1 MPRTKEFLHGTSLD
15 FQEEIDRAEH
25 FRLRVMQYTHLHE
38 DWVINKAKEKANKV
52 IVDDIV
58 KQMKDAN
65 FSHKIWKGTFLS
77 DKVIFDKQKGKLYLK
92 VRSVYET
99 ESGFDVAL
107 AREHGTR
114 RHFIAP
120 RVKLALS
127 WITLGV
133 RLFSKGHYVSGI
145 KSLYIIRDTIERKKE
160 QFQKEFFEE
169 YYFWKMIQLPEVMN
183 PARVS

>member
-1 MPRTKEFLHGTSLD
+1 MARTKEFLHGTSLD
-15 FQEEIDRAEH
+15 FQDEIDRAER
-25 FRLRVMQYTHLHE
+25 FRLRVMQYTHLHDE
-38 DWVINKAKEKANKV
+38 WVIRKAKEKANKI
-52 IVDDIV
+52 IVDDIIQ
-58 KQMKDAN
+58 QMKDEN
-65 FSHKIWKGTFLS
+65 FSPKIWKGTFLS
-77 DKVIFDKQKGKLYLK
+77 DRVTFDKKKGKLNLK

-99 ESGFDVAL
+99 DSGFDVAL
-107 AREHGTR
+107 AREHGTK

-145 KSLYIIRDTIERKKE
+145 KSLYIIRDTVERKKKE
-160 QFQKEFFEE
+160 FEKEFFEE

>member
-1 MPRTKEFLHGTSLD
+1 MPRTKEFLHGTGLD
-15 FQEEIDRAEH
+15 FQDEIDRAER

-38 DWVINKAKEKANKV
+38 EWVIGKAKELANKI

-58 KQMKDAN
+58 QQMKNEN

-77 DKVIFDKQKGKLYLK
+77 DKIIFDKAKGKIHMK

-107 AREHGTR
+107 AREHGTK

-127 WITLGV
+127 WITQGI

-145 KSLYIIRDTIERKKE
+145 KSLHIIEDTVERKKQE
-160 QFQKEFFEE
+160 LNNKFLSE
-169 YYFWKMIQLPEVMN
+169 YYLWKMIQLPEVMN
-183 PARVS
+183 PARAS

>member
-1 MPRTKEFLHGTSLD
+1 MPRTGKFLHGTSLD
-15 FQEEIDRAEH
+15 FQDEIRRAEH

-58 KQMKDAN
+58 QQMKDAN

-77 DKVIFDKQKGKLYLK
+77 DKVSFDKEKGIIHLK
-92 VRSVYET
+92 VRSIYET
-99 ESGFDVAL
+99 DSGFDVAL
-107 AREHGTR
+107 AREHGTK

-127 WITLGV
+127 WITLGI

-145 KSLYIIRDTIERKKE
+145 KSLYIIRDTVERKKA
-160 QFQKEFFEE
+160 QCQREFLAE
-169 YYFWKMIQLPEVMN
+169 YYLWKMIQLPEIMN
-183 PARVS
+183 PDRVS

>member
-1 MPRTKEFLHGTSLD
+1 MARTKEFLHGTGLD
-15 FQEEIDRAEH
+15 FQNEIASAEH
-25 FRLRVMQYTHLHE
+25 FRLRVMQYAHLHD
-38 DWVINKAKEKANKV
+38 DWVIAKAKELANKIV
-52 IVDDIV
+52 VDDIV
-58 KQMKDAN
+58 QQMKDED

-77 DKVIFDKQKGKLYLK
+77 DKIIFDKEKGKIHMK

-107 AREHGTR
+107 AREHGTK

-127 WITLGV
+127 WITLGI

-145 KSLYIIRDTIERKKE
+145 KSLYIIRDTVERKKRE
-160 QFQKEFFEE
+160 LNNKFLAE
-169 YYFWKMIQLPEVMN
+169 YYLWKMIQLPEVMN